1 MLQVGR
7 ITGWEVAL
15 AIGARTYK
23 KQEITAADI
32 IEPTGRCWFIFE
44 DWDFLVEGLLLRFAL
59 IVNCLRWVFLW
70 FKKFDI

>member
-1 MLQVGR
+1 MKWRRSLLQVGR

-32 IEPTGRCWFIFE
+32 IEANYEYISS
-44 DWDFLVEGLLLRFAL
+44 LR
-59 IVNCLRWVFLW
+59 
-70 FKKFDI
+70 KP